1 MYLPQFTF
9 LPKSLKLK
17 RVFLDFGIDN
27 IDFEQDFPDIRL
39 NFNSKLSELS
49 GGELRLIEV
58 FLIIKS
64 KTKFVLLDEP
74 FSHIMPL
81 HIEKIK
87 QILTKEKENKGILM
101 TDHMYKHITDISDNL
116 YILSNGKV
124 QQIKE
129 IDDIERLGYARL

>member
-1 MYLPQFTF
+1 M
-9 LPKSLKLK
+9 KLK